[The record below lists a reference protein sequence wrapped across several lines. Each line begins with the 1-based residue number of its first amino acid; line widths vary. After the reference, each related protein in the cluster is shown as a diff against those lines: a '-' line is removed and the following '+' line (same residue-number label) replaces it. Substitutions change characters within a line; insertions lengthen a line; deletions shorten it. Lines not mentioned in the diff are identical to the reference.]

1 MCSSDLDVRGFAV
14 VADEVRK
21 LAEKTMHAT
30 GDVTRA
36 VSTIQAGIT
45 TNIASTREAGT
56 AVEACTG
63 LAANSGHSL
72 SAILTIVTRT
82 ADRAATMASLA
93 EALAA
98 QGQGLAQNLTGIR
111 AISDETS
118 AGMRQAADAVAE
130 LTQRTGEL
138 GSLLECL
145 RSEQA
150 AECQSPELRALT
162 HA

>member
-1 MCSSDLDVRGFAV
+1 MSLTVKVLSPTLALIAL
-14 VADEVRK
+14 VA
-21 LAEKTMHAT
+21 A
-30 GDVTRA
+30 
-36 VSTIQAGIT
+36 
-45 TNIASTREAGT
+45 
-56 AVEACTG
+56 
-63 LAANSGHSL
+63 
-72 SAILTIVTRT
+72 
-82 ADRAATMASLA
+82 LA

-145 RSEQA
+145 RSEQT